1 MDAKSSHK
9 VTFMS
14 LNFESLGW
22 FLLVSG
28 VILALM
34 GIGAIVLAR
43 LGLPVGS
50 LPGDVTV
57 QRGNVTIFAPV
68 MSCLVLSILLT
79 VVVNVAIWILR
90 R

>member
-1 MDAKSSHK
+1 
-9 VTFMS
+9 MS

-50 LPGDVTV
+50 LPGDLVV
-57 QRGNVTIFAPV
+57 QRGSVTVFAPV
-68 MSCLVLSILLT
+68 MSCLVVSIVLT
-79 VVVNVAIWILR
+79 IVVNVAIWLLR